1 MFYISKYLFNTLA
14 ENDIFQ
20 RAQEVNAEKLFVLRQ
35 RRLVWCPV
43 YKVLNHT
50 IELDLTSN
58 LIHIVSE
65 SKSIL

>member
-20 RAQEVNAEKLFVLRQ
+20 RAQEVNAEKLFVLKH

-43 YKVLNHT
+43 YKVLNYRNYK
-50 IELDLTSN
+50 I
-58 LIHIVSE
+58 
-65 SKSIL
+65 